1 MDVQNVC
8 KTGDSFYIKA
18 AACPVWDTDK
28 SFLSCTSAFL
38 LLPPPL
44 CSDSS
49 PRCLIQANPKKAGI
63 LLLCGG
69 SRSPSGC
76 HWGGTG
82 SSHPAVFLT
91 HPTALYRH
99 RISRGIGLNLAK
111 FSDETF
117 GMRGPVVPLTPALS
131 FIGATHPQTL
141 FVRSNTMQKPTKV
154 NTVFSCISLNHE
166 KGSTTKICHFST
178 SAWFVT

>member
-8 KTGDSFYIKA
+8 KTGDSFCIKA
-18 AACPVWDTDK
+18 VACPVWDTDK

-44 CSDSS
+44 YSDSS

-99 RISRGIGLNLAK
+99 RISQGIGLNLAK
-111 FSDETF
+111 FCRRNLWDE
-117 GMRGPVVPLTPALS
+117 RASCSPN
-131 FIGATHPQTL
+131 IHPQSY
-141 FVRSNTMQKPTKV
+141 RSHSPPNALCKK
-154 NTVFSCISLNHE
+154 
-166 KGSTTKICHFST
+166 
-178 SAWFVT
+178 